1 MNIIFEQI
9 GNNLSFIN
17 SVSALWNKLDEHYS
31 KLDGHKIYQVTND
44 IINHKQN
51 NTAIELYYHKLKGL
65 WDELDALEAPY
76 ACLCRCDCVNGRT
89 NGEREQRKRLI
100 QLLMGLD
107 ESYTNVRGQILL
119 MQPLS
124 LVSKAYSMLRQEEKQ
139 KDTKFPLMNTPTA
152 LNTIGNH
159 RNFSSTSRQFTPNNH
174 IRQLGKAHSKR
185 GFTVQIA
192 AKKVILVKNA
202 IRLLDTLLAI
212 RPSPSQQGHDG
223 TLTIGKLLG
232 GLYALTPTP
241 KSSVSSFVSS
251 TSAISTSSSTSYLWH
266 ARLGHPSFQFQTPI
280 QTVRSDN
287 GTEFLNESLST
298 FFQTKGIINQT
309 SCPYTPQ
316 QNARVERKHRQLLE
330 MVRSLFFQAKF
341 PLHLWGYCILTS
353 TYLINRLP
361 SKVLNNKSP
370 YECLYIKAP
379 DLTHLR
385 IIGCQAL
392 VYTPTTDK
400 FAPKAIPTVH
410 IGYPPHQKGYLL
422 YNPITEK
429 TITSRNVTFNETI
442 FPFHT
447 DPSPTPNTDPTTSP
461 LQYSLEP
468 QFPNPNT
475 PLPHP
480 TAPQTPEHTP
490 TPPTPPFNHSP
501 EPIP

>member
-1 MNIIFEQI
+1 MGEFGKPALNSEIRSVWERANDMVISWILNIIFEQI

-31 KLDGHKIYQVTND
+31 QLDGHKIYQVTND

-212 RPSPSQQGHDG
+212 PYTTSTYFYGHTIKVTTVGSGHDG

-251 TSAISTSSSTSYLWH
+251 TSAISTSLSTSYLWH
-266 ARLGHPSFQFQTPI
+266 ARFGHPSFQVLSQI
-280 QTVRSDN
+280 K
-287 GTEFLNESLST
+287 SLPCS
-298 FFQTKGIINQT
+298 I
-309 SCPYTPQ
+309 
-316 QNARVERKHRQLLE
+316 
-330 MVRSLFFQAKF
+330 
-341 PLHLWGYCILTS
+341 
-353 TYLINRLP
+353 P
-361 SKVLNNKSP
+361 S
-370 YECLYIKAP
+370 
-379 DLTHLR
+379 
-385 IIGCQAL
+385 L
-392 VYTPTTDK
+392 VYTPITDK
-400 FAPKAIPTVH
+400 FAPKAIPAVH

-422 YNPITEK
+422 YNLTTQK

-447 DPSPTPNTDPTTSP
+447 DPSPTPNTDPTASP
-461 LQYSLEP
+461 LQYSPEP
-468 QFPNPNT
+468 QFPNPKT
-475 PLPHP
+475 PLPYP

-490 TPPTPPFNHSP
+490 TPPTPPSNHSP
-501 EPIP
+501 VPIP